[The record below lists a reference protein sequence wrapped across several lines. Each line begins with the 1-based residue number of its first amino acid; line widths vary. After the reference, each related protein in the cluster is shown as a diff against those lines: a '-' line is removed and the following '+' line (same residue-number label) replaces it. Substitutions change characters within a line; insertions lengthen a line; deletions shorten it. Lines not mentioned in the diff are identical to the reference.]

1 MSLCL
6 MLLLAVIAIN
16 WWHGWKPFTHRFQMP
31 GDQWLKRLS
40 TIHSQRR
47 RSTRAPDRSSTRES
61 RRAWSSAALTNG
73 RVDELHELMRS
84 RSGIDLLKDFSE
96 VAREELRAFTTL

>member
-16 WWHGWKPFTHRFQMP
+16 WWHGWKPFTHPFQMP
-31 GDQWLKRLS
+31 GDQWLKRPS

-47 RSTRAPDRSSTRES
+47 
-61 RRAWSSAALTNG
+61 
-73 RVDELHELMRS
+73 
-84 RSGIDLLKDFSE
+84 
-96 VAREELRAFTTL
+96 